1 MKTKTQKSEE
11 LTKGRELMSKAH
23 TVLLVDFSKV
33 GTADLKNLRQELK
46 KDGNPL
52 LVIKKTLLGLLLKEK
67 GIEFGGEDFKVP
79 MGAVFAGNLETAA
92 SSVYKFY
99 RGLEIA
105 KKINPPVGGTPKILG
120 GYDLSAKSFVPSE
133 RIVFIGKL
141 PPREVVLAQLLG
153 MLAAPIRSFLY
164 VLSERSKKTA

>member
-1 MKTKTQKSEE
+1 MKTKAQKSEE

-52 LVIKKTLLGLLLKEK
+52 LVIKKTLLGLLFKEK

-105 KKINPPVGGTPKILG
+105 KKIDTPKILG
-120 GYDLSAKSFVPSE
+120 GYDLSTKSFVPSE

-164 VLSERSKKTA
+164 VLSEKSKKAA